1 MDSNTKNQGELVFTE
16 RLAKA
21 VIGVFKIEEIQ
32 RRCSWK
38 WLEDFEFATREWVAW
53 FNTCRL
59 LEPVGYLPPRGV

>member
-1 MDSNTKNQGELVFTE
+1 MDSNTKNQGELGFTE

-53 FNTCRL
+53 
-59 LEPVGYLPPRGV
+59 